1 MEILKARG
9 YDAMDFYNGSPELA
23 KVIDQIKDGTFSK
36 DGNLHEFVDIVDNL
50 LKYDRF
56 FTLADYDAYIDAQT
70 KVDKVY
76 KVIKKLSLN

>member
-1 MEILKARG
+1 MKSRG

-36 DGNLHEFVDIVDNL
+36 NGNPNEFVDIVDNL
-50 LKYDRF
+50 LNHDRF
-56 FTLADYDAYIDAQT
+56 FTLADYDAYIDAQA

-76 KVIKKLSLN
+76 KVK